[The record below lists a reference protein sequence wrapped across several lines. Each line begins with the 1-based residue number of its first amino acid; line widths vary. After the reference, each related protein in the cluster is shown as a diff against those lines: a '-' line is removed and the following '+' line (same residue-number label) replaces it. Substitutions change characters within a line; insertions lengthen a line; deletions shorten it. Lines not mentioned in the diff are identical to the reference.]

1 MGSSEYEAEI
11 KQLESQI
18 IAGISD
24 PAGLERLYRSNPAEF
39 SRAFE
44 AVYPQIS
51 TQVSAQIWRERLA
64 VSTTSWG
71 SMSDWVIVGVFAML
85 AGFLM
90 QLPDIFSISHDR
102 YFPRNMSFIVMPG
115 IGAYFAYR
123 QGMSLRQLLAP
134 LAILAASIF
143 FINFLPE
150 KSTTLL
156 LTCLHIP
163 ILIWLSVGYI
173 FAGSDPAKRMDFLR
187 YHGDLV
193 VMTTVIGLA
202 GGLFTAL
209 TINLFNLIQLKIED
223 FYFRYL
229 VLSILP
235 SVPLFAT
242 FLVRQNAS
250 LVSKISPVI
259 ARIFTPLVTLTLAIF
274 LVAIIYSGKDP
285 YNDREFL
292 LLFNGVLI
300 GVMALILFSLG
311 EATKQNA
318 SRVHQ
323 YFLFAL
329 AVLAIIDNGI
339 ALSAIGFRLVE
350 FGITPNR
357 LAVLGSNALVM
368 VHLMITTQ
376 KLWSFLKGNE
386 RIEAVE
392 KSLTSY
398 LPFYAVW
405 AAIVSFVFPLLF

>member
-1 MGSSEYEAEI
+1 MEALI
-11 KQLESQI
+11 ITNISNPAALEQ
-18 IAGISD
+18 
-24 PAGLERLYRSNPAEF
+24 LYRSNPAAF
-39 SRAFE
+39 ARAFE

-51 TQVSAQIWRERLA
+51 SQVSAHIWRERLV

-71 SMSDWVIVGVFAML
+71 SMSDWLVVGIFALL

-90 QLPDIFSISHDR
+90 QLPDIFSISHDY

-115 IGAYFAYR
+115 IGAYFAYK

-134 LAILAASIF
+134 LAILAASIL
-143 FINFLPE
+143 FINLLPE

-173 FAGSDPAKRMDFLR
+173 FAGSDAGKRMDFLR

-259 ARIFTPLVTLTLAIF
+259 ARIFTPLVTITLAIF

-339 ALSAIGFRLVE
+339 ALSAIGFRLME
-350 FGITPNR
+350 YGITPNR

-368 VHLMITTQ
+368 VHMMITTQ

>member
-1 MGSSEYEAEI
+1 
-11 KQLESQI
+11 
-18 IAGISD
+18 
-24 PAGLERLYRSNPAEF
+24 
-39 SRAFE
+39 
-44 AVYPQIS
+44 
-51 TQVSAQIWRERLA
+51 
-64 VSTTSWG
+64 
-71 SMSDWVIVGVFAML
+71 
-85 AGFLM
+85 
-90 QLPDIFSISHDR
+90 
-102 YFPRNMSFIVMPG
+102 
-115 IGAYFAYR
+115 
-123 QGMSLRQLLAP
+123 
-134 LAILAASIF
+134 
-143 FINFLPE
+143 
-150 KSTTLL
+150 
-156 LTCLHIP
+156 
-163 ILIWLSVGYI
+163 VGYI
-173 FAGSDPAKRMDFLR
+173 FAGSDPAKRMEFLR

-300 GVMALILFSLG
+300 GVMALILFSIG

-323 YFLFAL
+323 YFLFTL

-368 VHLMITTQ
+368 VHLMRVTRQ
-376 KLWSFLKGNE
+376 LSNFLRGQNTIQDVE
-386 RIEAVE
+386 RGI
-392 KSLTSY
+392 TSY
-398 LPFYAVW
+398 IPVYAVW
-405 AAIVSFVFPLLF
+405 AIIVSFVFPLLF

>member
-1 MGSSEYEAEI
+1 MEALI
-11 KQLESQI
+11 ITNISNPAALEQ
-18 IAGISD
+18 
-24 PAGLERLYRSNPAEF
+24 LYRSNPAAF
-39 SRAFE
+39 ARAFE
-44 AVYPQIS
+44 SVYPQIS
-51 TQVSAQIWRERLA
+51 SQVSAHIWRERLV

-71 SMSDWVIVGVFAML
+71 SMSDWVVVGIFALL

-90 QLPDIFSISHDR
+90 QLPDIFSISHDY

-115 IGAYFAYR
+115 IGAYFAYK

-134 LAILAASIF
+134 LAILAASIL
-143 FINFLPE
+143 FINLLPE

-163 ILIWLSVGYI
+163 ILIWLVVGYI
-173 FAGSDPAKRMDFLR
+173 FAKSDPGKRMDFLR

-259 ARIFTPLVTLTLAIF
+259 ARIFTPLVTITLAIF
-274 LVAIIYSGKDP
+274 LVAIIYSGKDL

-339 ALSAIGFRLVE
+339 ALSAIGFRLME
-350 FGITPNR
+350 YGITPNR

-368 VHLMITTQ
+368 VHMMITTQ

>member
-1 MGSSEYEAEI
+1 MEA
-11 KQLESQI
+11 LI
-18 IAGISD
+18 IANISN
-24 PAGLERLYRSNPAEF
+24 PAALEQLYRSNPAEF

-51 TQVSAQIWRERLA
+51 SQVSAHIWRERLV

-71 SMSDWVIVGVFAML
+71 SMSDWVVVGIFALL

-90 QLPDIFSISHDR
+90 QLPDIFSISHDY

-115 IGAYFAYR
+115 IGAYFAYK

-134 LAILAASIF
+134 LAILAASIL
-143 FINFLPE
+143 FINLLPE

-173 FAGSDPAKRMDFLR
+173 FAGSDPGKRMDFLR

-292 LLFNGVLI
+292 LIFNGVLI

-339 ALSAIGFRLVE
+339 ALSAIGFRLME
-350 FGITPNR
+350 YGITPNR

-368 VHLMITTQ
+368 AHLMITTQ

-405 AAIVSFVFPLLF
+405 AAVVSFVFPLLF

>member
-1 MGSSEYEAEI
+1 MEA
-11 KQLESQI
+11 LI
-18 IAGISD
+18 IANISN
-24 PAGLERLYRSNPAEF
+24 PAALEQLYRSNPAAF
-39 SRAFE
+39 ARAFE

-71 SMSDWVIVGVFAML
+71 SMSDWIVVGIFALL

-90 QLPDIFSISHDR
+90 QLPDIFSISHDY

-115 IGAYFAYR
+115 IGAYFAYK

-134 LAILAASIF
+134 LAILAASIL
-143 FINFLPE
+143 FINLLPE

-163 ILIWLSVGYI
+163 ILIWLVVGYI
-173 FAGSDPAKRMDFLR
+173 FAGSDPGKRMDFLR

-209 TINLFNLIQLKIED
+209 TTNLFNLIQLKIED

-259 ARIFTPLVTLTLAIF
+259 ARIFTPLVTITLAIF

-339 ALSAIGFRLVE
+339 ALSAIGFRLME
-350 FGITPNR
+350 YGITPNR

>member
-1 MGSSEYEAEI
+1 MEALI
-11 KQLESQI
+11 ITNISNPAALEQ
-18 IAGISD
+18 
-24 PAGLERLYRSNPAEF
+24 LYRSNPAAF
-39 SRAFE
+39 ARAFE

-51 TQVSAQIWRERLA
+51 SQVSAHIWRERLV

-71 SMSDWVIVGVFAML
+71 SMSDWVVVGIFALL

-90 QLPDIFSISHDR
+90 QLPDIFSISHDY

-115 IGAYFAYR
+115 IGAYFAYK

-134 LAILAASIF
+134 LAILAASIL
-143 FINFLPE
+143 FINLLPE

-173 FAGSDPAKRMDFLR
+173 FAGSDPGKRMDFLR

-259 ARIFTPLVTLTLAIF
+259 ARIFTPLVTITLAIF

-339 ALSAIGFRLVE
+339 ALSAIGFRLME
-350 FGITPNR
+350 YGITPNR

-368 VHLMITTQ
+368 VHMMITTQ

>member
-1 MGSSEYEAEI
+1 MME
-11 KQLESQI
+11 QQI
-18 IAGISD
+18 IQLIAD
-24 PAGLERLYRSNPAEF
+24 PVALEQLYRSNPAAF
-39 SRAFE
+39 SSAFQ

-51 TQVSAQIWRERLA
+51 SSLTAQIWHERLT

-71 SMSDWVIVGVFAML
+71 SKGDWILLIVFASL
-85 AGFLM
+85 AAFLM
-90 QLPDIFSISHDR
+90 QLPDLVLLDHDR

-115 IGAYFAYR
+115 IGAYFAYKQALTIR
-123 QGMSLRQLLAP
+123 ELAAPLLILLA
-134 LAILAASIF
+134 SIV

-150 KSTTLL
+150 GSTTLL

-163 ILIWLSVGYI
+163 ILIWLVVGYVY
-173 FAGSDPAKRMDFLR
+173 AGNDSGKRMEFLR

-193 VMTTVIGLA
+193 VMTAVIGLA

-209 TINLFNLIQLKIED
+209 TLNLFKLIGISIED
-223 FYFRYL
+223 FYFRYV

-242 FLVRQNAS
+242 FLVRTNAS

-259 ARIFTPLVTLTLAIF
+259 ARIFTPLVTITLALF
-274 LVAIIYSGKDP
+274 LGAILYTGKDP

-292 LLFNGVLI
+292 VVFNGILI

-311 EATKQNA
+311 EATKANA

-329 AVLAIIDNGI
+329 AVLSIIDNGI
-339 ALSAIGFRLVE
+339 ALSAIGYRLFE

-357 LAVLGSNALVM
+357 LAVLGSNVLVM
-368 VHLMITTQ
+368 GHLIYVSNY
-376 KLWSFLKGNE
+376 LLNFLRG
-386 RIEAVE
+386 
-392 KSLTSY
+392 KSSLAELENSMTIN
-398 LPFYAVW
+398 LPLYAIW
-405 AAIVSFVFPLLF
+405 ASIVSFLFPLLFQFS

>member
-1 MGSSEYEAEI
+1 MEALI
-11 KQLESQI
+11 ITNISNPAALEQ
-18 IAGISD
+18 
-24 PAGLERLYRSNPAEF
+24 LYRSNPAAF
-39 SRAFE
+39 ARAFE
-44 AVYPQIS
+44 SVYPQIS
-51 TQVSAQIWRERLA
+51 SQVSAHIWRERLV

-71 SMSDWVIVGVFAML
+71 SMSDWVVVGIFALL

-90 QLPDIFSISHDR
+90 QLPDIFSISHDY

-115 IGAYFAYR
+115 IGAYFAYK

-134 LAILAASIF
+134 LAILAASIL
-143 FINFLPE
+143 FINLLPE

-173 FAGSDPAKRMDFLR
+173 FAGSDPGKRMDFLR

-259 ARIFTPLVTLTLAIF
+259 ARIFTPLVTITLAIF

-339 ALSAIGFRLVE
+339 ALSAIGFRLME
-350 FGITPNR
+350 YGITPNR

-368 VHLMITTQ
+368 VHMMITTQ

>member
-1 MGSSEYEAEI
+1 MEALI
-11 KQLESQI
+11 ITNISNPAALEQ
-18 IAGISD
+18 
-24 PAGLERLYRSNPAEF
+24 LYRSNPAAF
-39 SRAFE
+39 ARAFE

-51 TQVSAQIWRERLA
+51 SQVSAHIWRERLV

-71 SMSDWVIVGVFAML
+71 SMSDWLVVGIFALL

-90 QLPDIFSISHDR
+90 QLPDIFSISHDY

-115 IGAYFAYR
+115 IGAYFAYK

-134 LAILAASIF
+134 LAILAASIL
-143 FINFLPE
+143 FINLLPE

-163 ILIWLSVGYI
+163 ILIWLVVGYI
-173 FAGSDPAKRMDFLR
+173 FAKSDPGKRMDFLR

-259 ARIFTPLVTLTLAIF
+259 ARIFTPLVSITLAIF

-339 ALSAIGFRLVE
+339 ALSAIGFRLME
-350 FGITPNR
+350 YGITPNR

-368 VHLMITTQ
+368 VHMMITTQ

>member
-1 MGSSEYEAEI
+1 
-11 KQLESQI
+11 
-18 IAGISD
+18 
-24 PAGLERLYRSNPAEF
+24 
-39 SRAFE
+39 
-44 AVYPQIS
+44 
-51 TQVSAQIWRERLA
+51 
-64 VSTTSWG
+64 
-71 SMSDWVIVGVFAML
+71 
-85 AGFLM
+85 
-90 QLPDIFSISHDR
+90 
-102 YFPRNMSFIVMPG
+102 
-115 IGAYFAYR
+115 
-123 QGMSLRQLLAP
+123 MSLRQLLAP
-134 LAILAASIF
+134 LAILAASIV

-259 ARIFTPLVTLTLAIF
+259 ARIFTPLVTLTLGIF

-300 GVMALILFSLG
+300 GVMALILFSIG

-323 YFLFAL
+323 YFLFTL

-368 VHLMITTQ
+368 VHLMRVTRQ
-376 KLWSFLKGNE
+376 LSNFLRGQNTIQDVE
-386 RIEAVE
+386 RGI
-392 KSLTSY
+392 TSY
-398 LPFYAVW
+398 IPVYAVW
-405 AAIVSFVFPLLF
+405 AIIVSFVFPLLF

>member
-1 MGSSEYEAEI
+1 MEALI
-11 KQLESQI
+11 ITNISNPAALEQ
-18 IAGISD
+18 
-24 PAGLERLYRSNPAEF
+24 LYRSNPAAF
-39 SRAFE
+39 ARAFE

-71 SMSDWVIVGVFAML
+71 SMSDWIVVGIFALL

-90 QLPDIFSISHDR
+90 QLPDIFSISHDY

-115 IGAYFAYR
+115 IGAYFAYK

-134 LAILAASIF
+134 LAILAASIL
-143 FINFLPE
+143 FINLLPE

-163 ILIWLSVGYI
+163 ILIWLVVGYI
-173 FAGSDPAKRMDFLR
+173 FAGSDPGKRMDFLR

-259 ARIFTPLVTLTLAIF
+259 ARIFTPLVTITLAIF

-318 SRVHQ
+318 SRIHQ

-339 ALSAIGFRLVE
+339 ALSAIGFRLME
-350 FGITPNR
+350 YGITPNR

-398 LPFYAVW
+398 LPFYAVL

>member
-1 MGSSEYEAEI
+1 MEN
-11 KQLESQI
+11 QI
-18 IAGISD
+18 ITNISN
-24 PAGLERLYRSNPAEF
+24 PAELEQLYRSNPAEF

-51 TQVSAQIWRERLA
+51 TQVSAQIWHERLA
-64 VSTTSWG
+64 VSNTSWG
-71 SMSDWVIVGVFAML
+71 SMSDWIVVGIFALL

-90 QLPDIFSISHDR
+90 QLPDIFSISHDY
-102 YFPRNMSFIVMPG
+102 YFSRNMSFIVMPG
-115 IGAYFAYR
+115 IGAYFAYK
-123 QGMSLRQLLAP
+123 QGLSMRTLAAP
-134 LAILAASIF
+134 LAILAVSIV
-143 FINFLPE
+143 FINALPE

-163 ILIWLSVGYI
+163 ILIWLMVGYI

-274 LVAIIYSGKDP
+274 LVTIVYSGKDP

-292 LLFNGVLI
+292 LVFNGVLI

-311 EATKQNA
+311 EATRQNA
-318 SRVHQ
+318 SRLHQ
-323 YFLFAL
+323 YFLLAL
-329 AVLAIIDNGI
+329 AVLAIVDNGI

-350 FGITPNR
+350 YGVTPNR

-405 AAIVSFVFPLLF
+405 AAVVSFVFPVLF

>member
-1 MGSSEYEAEI
+1 MED
-11 KQLESQI
+11 QI
-18 IAGISD
+18 ITDISN
-24 PAGLERLYRSNPAEF
+24 PAGLEQLYRSNPAEF

-51 TQVSAQIWRERLA
+51 TQVTAQIWRERLA

-71 SMSDWVIVGVFAML
+71 SMSDWIVVGVFALL

-115 IGAYFAYR
+115 IGAYFAYK
-123 QGMSLRQLLAP
+123 QGMSLRELLAP
-134 LAILAASIF
+134 LAILAASIV

-292 LLFNGVLI
+292 LLFFLY
-300 GVMALILFSLG
+300 SL
-311 EATKQNA
+311 E
-318 SRVHQ
+318 
-323 YFLFAL
+323 
-329 AVLAIIDNGI
+329 
-339 ALSAIGFRLVE
+339 
-350 FGITPNR
+350 
-357 LAVLGSNALVM
+357 
-368 VHLMITTQ
+368 
-376 KLWSFLKGNE
+376 
-386 RIEAVE
+386 
-392 KSLTSY
+392 
-398 LPFYAVW
+398 
-405 AAIVSFVFPLLF
+405 